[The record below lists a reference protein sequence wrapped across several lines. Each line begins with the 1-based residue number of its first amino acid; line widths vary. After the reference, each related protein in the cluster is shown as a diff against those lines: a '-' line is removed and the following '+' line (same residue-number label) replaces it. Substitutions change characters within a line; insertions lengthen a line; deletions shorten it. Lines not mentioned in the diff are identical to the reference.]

1 MVKSPLKK
9 ERFCSVSEKGLDQF
23 FTKQEVVEKVLQK
36 VEFNDYDL
44 IIEPSAG
51 DGAFFKHLPKEKTI
65 AIDLEPKAKG
75 ITETD
80 FLHFCAATRIWLST
94 SLLKLDDKKI
104 LTIGNPPFG
113 KNSSLARRFFN
124 LSAEYSDVIAFVL
137 PRTFR
142 KPSVINHLNRKFHL
156 MYEEIL
162 PLDSFYTPEEES
174 YKVPTVIQ
182 LWEKKKEDREIIPVY
197 KTCEDFEFVSKE
209 NLTCVPL
216 QVWPPNPV
224 FGEVSYVTG
233 ADFSIQRVGG
243 NAGKVFDGCK
253 RHWRSHH
260 FIKIKNHKVDVK
272 AIFESIDWEVA
283 DGPKFDTVG
292 NPSISK
298 NDFIRYYLEKKV
310 SWRANG

>member
-1 MVKSPLKK
+1 M
-9 ERFCSVSEKGLDQF
+9 SEKGLDQF
-23 FTKQEVVEKVLQK
+23 FTKQEVVEKILQK

-51 DGAFFKHLPKEKTI
+51 DGAFFKHLPREKTI

-75 ITETD
+75 IVKKD
-80 FLHFCAATRIWLST
+80 FLEFSDSINMVS
-94 SLLKLDDKKI
+94 SFFIENKKV

-124 LSAEYSDVIAFVL
+124 LSAEYSVMIAFVL

-162 PLDSFYTPEEES
+162 PLDSFYTTEEES

-182 LWEKKKEDREIIPVY
+182 LWEKKKEDREIIPLHR
-197 KTCEDFEFVSKE
+197 TCEDFDFVSSE
-209 NLTCVPL
+209 E
-216 QVWPPNPV
+216 
-224 FGEVSYVTG
+224 GG
-233 ADFSIQRVGG
+233 FSIQRVGA
-243 NAGKVFDGCK
+243 NAGKVFDNCE

-260 FIKIKNHKVDVK
+260 FIKIRDHNTDVK
-272 AIFESIDWEVA
+272 AIFKSINWEIP
-283 DGPKFDTVG
+283 DGPKFDTAG

-298 NDFIRYYLEKKV
+298 NDFIRYYLKYKKEG
-310 SWRANG
+310 NDE

>member
-1 MVKSPLKK
+1 M
-9 ERFCSVSEKGLDQF
+9 SEKGLDQF

-75 ITETD
+75 ITKKD
-80 FLHFCAATRIWLST
+80 FLEFSDSISMVS
-94 SLLKLDDKKI
+94 SLFVGVKSV

-113 KNSSLARRFFN
+113 KNSSLARQFFN
-124 LSAEYSDVIAFVL
+124 LSARYSDMIAFVL

-182 LWEKKKEDREIIPVY
+182 IWKKREEDRVIIPVY
-197 KTCEDFEFVSKE
+197 RTCEDFEFVSKE
-209 NLTCVPL
+209 DLTCVPL
-216 QVWPPNPV
+216 QVSPPNPV
-224 FGEVSYVTG
+224 FGEVSYIAG

-243 NAGKVFDGCK
+243 NAGKVFNSCK

-272 AIFESIDWEVA
+272 AIFESIDWDIA

-298 NDFIRYYLEKKV
+298 NDFIKYYLEKKGV
-310 SWRANG
+310 LED

>member
-1 MVKSPLKK
+1 M
-9 ERFCSVSEKGLDQF
+9 SEKGLDQF

-75 ITETD
+75 ITKKD
-80 FLHFCAATRIWLST
+80 FLEFSDSISMVS
-94 SLLKLDDKKI
+94 SLFVGVKSV

-113 KNSSLARRFFN
+113 KNSSLARQFFN
-124 LSAEYSDVIAFVL
+124 LSARYSDMIAFVL

-182 LWEKKKEDREIIPVY
+182 IWKKREEDRVIIPVY
-197 KTCEDFEFVSKE
+197 RTCEDFEFVSSE
-209 NLTCVPL
+209 E
-216 QVWPPNPV
+216 
-224 FGEVSYVTG
+224 GS
-233 ADFSIQRVGG
+233 FSIQRVGG
-243 NAGKVFDGCK
+243 NAGKVFDNCE

-272 AIFESIDWEVA
+272 AIFESIDWDIA

-298 NDFIRYYLEKKV
+298 NDFIKYYLEKKGV
-310 SWRANG
+310 LED